1 MSGKLRIGLAL
12 GGGGARGMAHIGVLK
27 ALEANQ
33 INVEVIAGTSIG
45 AILGAAYALHPDAKA
60 LEERT
65 IAFINA
71 PQFKESGL
79 DLFKKKKAAEN
90 FFGQVAKYVKERV
103 VINLAHSRPSLV
115 GAWRVSRAVDFML
128 EDKNFEDCRIPFACV
143 ATDLKTGEEV
153 IFKEGRLRQAV
164 AASMSIPGFL
174 PPINYNSH
182 LLVDG
187 AVVAPV
193 PVNAC
198 KLLGADVVIAV
209 DVSEGLY
216 HNSQIENAIDVNF
229 RASLITARRYTNLLI
244 QQADVIIQPAVGRFH
259 WSDFS
264 QFETIIDLGKTATNE
279 ALSHIFSATKKRG
292 VVKEKSIWKRL
303 FGVLPA

>member
-1 MSGKLRIGLAL
+1 MSGKLRVGLAL

-27 ALEANQ
+27 VLEANQ
-33 INVEVIAGTSIG
+33 IKLEAIAGTSIG

-143 ATDLKTGEEV
+143 ATDLITGEEIV
-153 IFKEGRLRQAV
+153 FRKGSLRKAV

-198 KLLGADVVIAV
+198 KLLGAEVVIAV
-209 DVSEGLY
+209 DVSQGLGGTGAFD
-216 HNSQIENAIDVNF
+216 NVIDIIF
-229 RASLITARRYTNLLI
+229 RASTITSQKYNQTLLAK
-244 QQADVIIQPAVGRFH
+244 ADVIIRPEVGEVH
-259 WSDFS
+259 WSEFHS
-264 QFETIIDLGKTATNE
+264 VGVMVAEGERAAKMMLPEIQHLLER
-279 ALSHIFSATKKRG
+279 KR
-292 VVKEKSIWKRL
+292 SIWQRL
-303 FGVLPA
+303 FGPR